1 MNQEIPN
8 FLITYIGN
16 DNFEITLSD
25 GKKKLSTRYTKLM
38 VRYTYF
44 QEQQPKIG
52 WNITS
57 KQLID
62 DYYPKIQ
69 LDMSK
74 GLT

>member
-44 QEQQPKIG
+44 QEQQPQIG